1 MTGGKALAGVAM
13 VTEVCWEAEGVE
25 EMVSDI
31 ANFLSRVPSSCN
43 TAQWPIM
50 FVGFFHQSGRDKAKN
65 VYHYHAPQRSEAHL
79 AQSTSHIQ
87 IILCRSDILH
97 LCTVI

>member
-50 FVGFFHQSGRDKAKN
+50 FVRVFSI
-65 VYHYHAPQRSEAHL
+65 SL
-79 AQSTSHIQ
+79 AGARLKFLTITM
-87 IILCRSDILH
+87 LH
-97 LCTVI
+97 REVKPT

>member
-50 FVGFFHQSGRDKAKN
+50 ANYVCGFFPSVWQG
-65 VYHYHAPQRSEAHL
+65 QG
-79 AQSTSHIQ
+79 
-87 IILCRSDILH
+87 
-97 LCTVI
+97 

>member
-13 VTEVCWEAEGVE
+13 VTEACWEAEGVE

-50 FVGFFHQSGRDKAKN
+50 FVQVFFLIS
-65 VYHYHAPQRSEAHL
+65 L
-79 AQSTSHIQ
+79 AGAGLKIFTITT
-87 IILCRSDILH
+87 LH
-97 LCTVI
+97 REVKPT